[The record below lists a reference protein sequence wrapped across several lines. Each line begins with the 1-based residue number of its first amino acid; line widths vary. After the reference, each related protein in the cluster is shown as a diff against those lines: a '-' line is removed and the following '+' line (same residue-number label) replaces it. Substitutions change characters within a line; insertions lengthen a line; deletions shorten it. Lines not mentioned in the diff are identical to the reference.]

1 MSTARTV
8 YDEHESRVAT
18 ITTIAIEAK
27 AVTRS
32 ESEAEINPTNDQDA
46 EKVVYARAFQA
57 WAEGRIG
64 GNAEDIF
71 ETVQEVLE
79 I

>member
-1 MSTARTV
+1 MSTAKTV

-32 ESEAEINPTNDQDA
+32 ESKAEINPTNDQDA
-46 EKVVYARAFQA
+46 EKMVYARAFQA

>member
-1 MSTARTV
+1 MGTAQSV
-8 YDEHESRVAT
+8 YEEHEGRVAT

-32 ESEAEINPTNDQDA
+32 ESDAEINPTNDQDA
-46 EKVVYARAFQA
+46 EKIVYARAFQA
-57 WAEGRIG
+57 WAEGRID

>member
-1 MSTARTV
+1 MGTAKTV
-8 YDEHESRVAT
+8 YDEHEGRVAT

-27 AVTRS
+27 AVTLS
-32 ESEAEINPTNDQDA
+32 EGEAEINPTNDQDA
-46 EKVVYARAFQA
+46 EKIVYARAFQA

>member
-1 MSTARTV
+1 MSTANTV
-8 YDEHESRVAT
+8 YDEHEGRLAT

-32 ESEAEINPTNDQDA
+32 GSKAEINPTNDQDA
-46 EKVVYARAFQA
+46 EKLVYARAFQA
-57 WAEGRIG
+57 WAEGRID

-71 ETVQEVLE
+71 EAVQEILE